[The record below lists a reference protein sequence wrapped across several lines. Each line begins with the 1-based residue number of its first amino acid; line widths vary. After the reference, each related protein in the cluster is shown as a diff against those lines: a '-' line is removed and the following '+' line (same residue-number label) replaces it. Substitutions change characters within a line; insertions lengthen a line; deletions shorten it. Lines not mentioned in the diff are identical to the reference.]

1 MASYP
6 ELYQILVCLGWLF
19 VLFVFW
25 MILRQIFRDLGH
37 EAPNV
42 FKLLM
47 EEFRSL
53 VNFEWN
59 VGSINALA
67 ILVTF
72 LIGVVTLAALE
83 MEKVLKFAAQ
93 LISPKKLEIL
103 LGSSQI
109 VVIFLTV
116 AVIAMVSVI
125 AVYKISKIRC

>member
-1 MASYP
+1 
-6 ELYQILVCLGWLF
+6 
-19 VLFVFW
+19 
-25 MILRQIFRDLGH
+25 
-37 EAPNV
+37 
-42 FKLLM
+42 M